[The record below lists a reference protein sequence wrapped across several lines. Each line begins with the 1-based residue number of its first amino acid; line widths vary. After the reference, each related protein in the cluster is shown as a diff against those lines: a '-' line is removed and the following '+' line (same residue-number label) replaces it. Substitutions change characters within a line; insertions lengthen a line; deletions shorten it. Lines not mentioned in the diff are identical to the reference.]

1 MDFSTSSSSPGLL
14 FASNIRAKFGVPVVS
29 PQPDDAKSFWL
40 LASFSRADFWL
51 TPESVS
57 SALQFI
63 LGGDASLF
71 AVVEVEERIFKFTV
85 FSRSVGLEV
94 YHLSSFSNSSF
105 RVFFHLWNKLGFDL
119 AKSNSIKDSRP
130 QYDWVQV
137 KSKKSTQRSF
147 VDVVKTRIPD
157 LNKAA
162 NMEIPAKNVFSRIS
176 KDLAPRSVFSWL
188 RFSAHAKNTVN
199 SNHISPRF
207 RATSTGLLSVTNQA
221 INLDLNLRSANSNPP
236 PLTGS
241 NSVPLGPRHSSL
253 GRANCSRCLS
263 FSHLR
268 PNCTFSVRCNAC
280 FRLGHVANSCRFPPR
295 FPGLSMECPST
306 FQPCAGD
313 WSRLPLS
320 HWFQPQLRMTDGP
333 NPQLAPVF
341 SSFGQLSQ
349 VLTKVAPTSPIIIP
363 WKEIPPS
370 AQAGVFP
377 SSSPSSVILPD
388 HQPT

>member
-176 KDLAPRSVFSWL
+176 KDLAPRSVFSRL
-188 RFSAHAKNTVN
+188 RFPAHAKNTVN

-221 INLDLNLRSANSNPP
+221 INLDLNL
-236 PLTGS
+236 
-241 NSVPLGPRHSSL
+241 SL
-253 GRANCSRCLS
+253 
-263 FSHLR
+263 
-268 PNCTFSVRCNAC
+268 
-280 FRLGHVANSCRFPPR
+280 
-295 FPGLSMECPST
+295 
-306 FQPCAGD
+306 QI
-313 WSRLPLS
+313 
-320 HWFQPQLRMTDGP
+320 Q
-333 NPQLAPVF
+333 
-341 SSFGQLSQ
+341 
-349 VLTKVAPTSPIIIP
+349 
-363 WKEIPPS
+363 
-370 AQAGVFP
+370 
-377 SSSPSSVILPD
+377 ILLI
-388 HQPT
+388 